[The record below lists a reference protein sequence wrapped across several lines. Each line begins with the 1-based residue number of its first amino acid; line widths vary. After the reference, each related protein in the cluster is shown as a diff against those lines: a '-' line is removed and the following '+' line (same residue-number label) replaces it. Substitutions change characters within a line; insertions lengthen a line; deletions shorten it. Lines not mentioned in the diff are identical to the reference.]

1 METALLSTGALKWI
15 TLSDAFKG
23 CLCLGNSELTSVE
36 DIDTALTL
44 LQNKLR
50 RQILERLVREP
61 HYAMQLADLLDVS
74 QQAIVKHLRELERGN
89 FVTKMK
95 VASEKGGPPRTIYSV
110 QQSISLRI
118 DLGPDLFLCEQRSL
132 PAGGPMRLSNR
143 LPNTTEHVVKS
154 VSGRKK
160 ISVGEGM
167 AHIQH
172 LNGILEEIDAQRDA
186 VIALHQHIRNR
197 ISAGVD
203 SDFEHYQQRTMV
215 HSLIEAPERKLDLTD
230 LRRELQL
237 GQTEMATLLDEVRN
251 RLERQLS
258 DRAGHIIA
266 VPNNS
271 NLRFWL
277 GSLPQKK
284 E

>member
-1 METALLSTGALKWI
+1 ME
-15 TLSDAFKG
+15 
-23 CLCLGNSELTSVE
+23 E
-36 DIDTALTL
+36 IDTALTL

-61 HYAMQLADLLDVS
+61 HYPMQLAELLNVS
-74 QQAIVKHLRELERGN
+74 QQAIVKHLKELERGN

-110 QQSISLRI
+110 QQSLSLRI
-118 DLGPDLFLCEQRSL
+118 DLGPDLFLCEQRQL

-143 LPNTTEHVVKS
+143 LPNTTERVVQS

-172 LNGILEEIDAQRDA
+172 LNNILEEIDSQRDA

-203 SDFEHYQQRTMV
+203 SDFEQYEQRTMV

-237 GQTEMATLLDEVRN
+237 GQSEMANLLDEVRN

-258 DRAGHIIA
+258 DRAGQIVA

-277 GSLPQKK
+277 GSLPRKK
-284 E
+284 K

>member
-1 METALLSTGALKWI
+1 M
-15 TLSDAFKG
+15 
-23 CLCLGNSELTSVE
+23 E

-61 HYAMQLADLLDVS
+61 HYPMQLAELLNVS
-74 QQAIVKHLRELERGN
+74 QQAIVKHLKELERGN

-110 QQSISLRI
+110 QQSLSLRI
-118 DLGPDLFLCEQRSL
+118 DLGPDLFLCEQRQL

-143 LPNTTEHVVKS
+143 LPNTTERVVQS

-172 LNGILEEIDAQRDA
+172 LNNILEEIDSQRDA

-203 SDFEHYQQRTMV
+203 SDFEHYEQRTMV
-215 HSLIEAPERKLDLTD
+215 HSLIEAPERKLDLID

-237 GQTEMATLLDEVRN
+237 GQSEMASLLDEVRS

-258 DRAGHIIA
+258 DRAGQIVA

-277 GSLPQKK
+277 GSLPHKK
-284 E
+284 K

>member
-1 METALLSTGALKWI
+1 M
-15 TLSDAFKG
+15 
-23 CLCLGNSELTSVE
+23 E

-61 HYAMQLADLLDVS
+61 HYPMQLAELLGVS
-74 QQAIVKHLRELERGN
+74 QQAIGKHLRELERGN

-95 VASEKGGPPRTIYSV
+95 VASEKGGPPR
-110 QQSISLRI
+110 I
-118 DLGPDLFLCEQRSL
+118 DLGPDLFQCEQRRL

-143 LPNTTEHVVKS
+143 LPSSTEQVVQS

-172 LNGILEEIDAQRDA
+172 LNSILEGIDAQRDA

-203 SDFEHYQQRTMV
+203 SDFEHYEQRTMV
-215 HSLIEAPERKLDLTD
+215 HSLIETQERKLNLAD

-237 GQTEMATLLDEVRN
+237 GQTEMAALLDEVRN
-251 RLERQLS
+251 RLERQLA
-258 DRAGHIIA
+258 DRAGQVVA

-277 GSLPQKK
+277 GSLPRKK

>member
-1 METALLSTGALKWI
+1 
-15 TLSDAFKG
+15 
-23 CLCLGNSELTSVE
+23 VE

-167 AHIQH
+167 AHIQY

>member
-1 METALLSTGALKWI
+1 M
-15 TLSDAFKG
+15 
-23 CLCLGNSELTSVE
+23 E

-61 HYAMQLADLLDVS
+61 HYPMQLADLLNVS

-143 LPNTTEHVVKS
+143 LPDTTEHVVKS

-172 LNGILEEIDAQRDA
+172 LNSVLEGIDAQRDA

-203 SDFEHYQQRTMV
+203 ADFDHYQQRTMV
-215 HSLIEAPERKLDLTD
+215 HSIIEAPERKLDLTD

-258 DRAGHIIA
+258 DRSGHVIA

-271 NLRFWL
+271 DLRFWL
-277 GSLPQKK
+277 GSLPRKK
-284 E
+284 V

>member
-1 METALLSTGALKWI
+1 MA
-15 TLSDAFKG
+15 
-23 CLCLGNSELTSVE
+23 

-50 RQILERLVREP
+50 RNILERLVREP
-61 HYAMQLADLLDVS
+61 HYPLQLAELLGVS
-74 QQAIVKHLRELERGN
+74 QQAIVKHLRELERGG
-89 FVTKMK
+89 FVTKLK

-118 DLGPDLFLCEQRSL
+118 DLGPDLFQCEQRRL
-132 PAGGPMRLSNR
+132 PVGGPVRLSNR
-143 LPNTTEHVVKS
+143 LPRSTEHVVQS

-160 ISVGEGM
+160 LSVGEGM
-167 AHIQH
+167 AHITH
-172 LNGILEEIDAQRDA
+172 LNEVLEDLDTQRDA
-186 VIALHQHIRNR
+186 IIALHQHIRNR
-197 ISAGVD
+197 VSAGVD
-203 SDFEHYQQRTMV
+203 ADFEHYEQRTMV
-215 HSLIEAPERKLDLTD
+215 HSLIEAPERQLNIAD

-237 GQTEMATLLDEVRN
+237 GQGEMASLLDEVQL

-266 VPNNS
+266 TPNNS

-277 GSLPQKK
+277 GALPRKK
-284 E
+284 

>member
-1 METALLSTGALKWI
+1 M
-15 TLSDAFKG
+15 
-23 CLCLGNSELTSVE
+23 E

-61 HYAMQLADLLDVS
+61 HYPMQLAELLNVS
-74 QQAIVKHLRELERGN
+74 QQAIVKHLKELERGN

-110 QQSISLRI
+110 QQSLSLRI
-118 DLGPDLFLCEQRSL
+118 DLGPDLFLCEQRQL

-143 LPNTTEHVVKS
+143 LPNTTERVVQS

-172 LNGILEEIDAQRDA
+172 LNNILEEIDSQRDA

-203 SDFEHYQQRTMV
+203 SDFEQYEQRTMV
-215 HSLIEAPERKLDLTD
+215 HSLIEAPERKLDLID

-237 GQTEMATLLDEVRN
+237 GQSEMANLLDEVRN

-258 DRAGHIIA
+258 DRAGQIVA
-266 VPNNS
+266 APNNS

-277 GSLPQKK
+277 GSLPRKK
-284 E
+284 K